1 MADATSALE
10 SNGDVEVSD
19 SRAERVHR
27 LWVDPAPPEPRGKP
41 QGTSSWSWRIG
52 SLVGIP
58 VRVHATFWL
67 LLGWIALSHILQ
79 GHGVAAISAGLLLI
93 LSIFACVVLH
103 ELGHALVARRFGIGT
118 RDITLLPIGGVAHLE
133 RMPEKPSQEL
143 VVALAGPVVSL
154 VIAGAL
160 FAALALF
167 NAPTG
172 FEHLQIVGG
181 PFLTKVMWFN
191 VALAGFNL
199 LPAFPM
205 DGGRILRATLAMRMD
220 RGRATDLAARIG
232 QGMAVLLGI
241 WGFFFNPVLIIIAA
255 FVWMSAKG
263 EASLAQ
269 LTSACRAMPVR
280 QAMITEF
287 RVLAPEDPLS
297 RSVELTL
304 TSFQQ
309 DFPVMDGDRLVGIL
323 THDHLLEGLAKHG
336 QDAAVK
342 VVMRRNVATAD
353 PDELLPIAFERMQ
366 ITSDQAL
373 VVVDG
378 GQVIG
383 LLTPR
388 HVRETVTMGRA
399 LSRSWQGTP
408 KNQP

>member
-1 MADATSALE
+1 
-10 SNGDVEVSD
+10 VSD
-19 SRAERVHR
+19 SRTEPVHR

-67 LLGWIALSHILQ
+67 LLGWIAFSHIVQ

-103 ELGHALVARRFGIGT
+103 ELSHALTARRFGIGT
-118 RDITLLPIGGVAHLE
+118 RDITLLPIGGVAHLDK
-133 RMPEKPSQEL
+133 MPEKPSQEL
-143 VVALAGPVVSL
+143 VVALAGPVMSL

-160 FAALALF
+160 FVTSALL

-172 FEHLQIVGG
+172 FEGLQLVGG
-181 PFLTKVMWFN
+181 PFLTKLMWFN

-205 DGGRILRATLAMRMD
+205 DGGRVLRATLAMHMD

-232 QGMAVLLGI
+232 QGMAVLFGV
-241 WGFFFNPVLIIIAA
+241 WGFFFNPVLVIIAA
-255 FVWMSAKG
+255 FVWMGAKG

-269 LTSACRAMPVR
+269 LTSALSGMPVR

-287 RVLAPEDPLS
+287 RAVSPEDPLS

-304 TSFQQ
+304 AGFQQ

-323 THDHLLEGLAKHG
+323 THTNVLEGLAKHG
-336 QDAAVK
+336 RDATVK
-342 VVMRRNVATAD
+342 VAMQPNVVTAE
-353 PDELLPIAFERMQ
+353 PGELLQVAFERMQ
-366 ITSDQAL
+366 TANAQAL
-373 VVVDG
+373 VVVHGD
-378 GQVIG
+378 QVIG

-388 HVRETVTMGRA
+388 HVGEIVTMGRA
-399 LSRSWQGTP
+399 LSRSRGSAP
-408 KNQP
+408 KK